1 MSPPGSSGYSRT
13 CRHPS
18 GPESIGWSQKP
29 RTRTKT
35 KKEPQALKNINGG
48 KGFVKKKRDE
58 TVGGGRIG

>member
-1 MSPPGSSGYSRT
+1 M
-13 CRHPS
+13 
-18 GPESIGWSQKP
+18 
-29 RTRTKT
+29 